1 MANEQ
6 YSEQL
11 VETQMNIR
19 KGKNHFG
26 FVHPQGD
33 IQGITEIENLLKE
46 AGGKPDVCM
55 LSDFSKGGNGK
66 AKPEYIITFD
76 KDNSNTIL
84 VVECKKSTK
93 QHSSEQKNKPK
104 QYAVDGVLYYAKF
117 LKSKYNI
124 IAIAVSGT
132 KKEDCK
138 ISTYYWKKGVNDY
151 EELIKLN
158 IILEPL
164 NYLKFIKGEKISKA
178 YSIEDIRR
186 TAIDMSN
193 KLRVAKV
200 TANNKP
206 IFIAGILIALQDKTF
221 DDEYQTATT
230 LESLIDR
237 LRIAITKVLKA
248 TKVEQGRI
256 DSILNTINDVAS
268 LHHFKTTPMI
278 NDNSLRW
285 YIQELDMKIKPMMH
299 HSDAS
304 IDALGEFYQ
313 EFIKFSNGDD
323 GKALGIVLTPQHL
336 TDFMCELSGIN
347 KNSKVVDICAGSG
360 GFLVTAMSKMMKNAN
375 PDEIKNIRQKGLY
388 GIEADPNIFA
398 LCIANMIVRRDGKSN
413 IHYGS
418 CFDENILKKL
428 RKKNLNIG
436 LINPPYSQDD
446 HNELEFVEKLLSILV
461 NRGIAVIVVP
471 LNCALGT
478 TCKSERERLLKKN
491 TLEAV
496 FSMPTEIFNP
506 AASAPPCVMVWTANV
521 PHPPN
526 KQTFF
531 GYYRDDGFVK
541 RKKLGRVDAYGKW
554 EEIKNEWLKLY
565 HEKDVKA
572 GLSVKHCVT
581 YKDEWVAEAYMETD
595 YSKLNIID
603 FEKKIKEYVAFKFLS
618 GIKQ

>member
-11 VETQMNIR
+11 VEIEMKVK
-19 KGKNHFG
+19 KGENSFG
-26 FVHPQGD
+26 FVFPQGD
-33 IQGITEIENLLKE
+33 IQGIEKIENLLKK
-46 AGGKPDVCM
+46 AGGKPDLCD

-66 AKPEYIITFD
+66 AKPEYVITFNND
-76 KDNSNTIL
+76 TNTIL
-84 VVECKKSTK
+84 VVECKRSIKD
-93 QHSSEQKNKPK
+93 HSSEELNKPK
-104 QYAVDGVLYYAKF
+104 KFAIDGALYYAKF
-117 LKSKYNI
+117 LKEEYNVV
-124 IAIAVSGT
+124 AIAVSGT

-138 ISTYYWKKGVNDY
+138 ISTFYWQKGFETY
-151 EELIKLN
+151 SELSKIN

-164 NYLKFIKGEKISKA
+164 NYLKFIRGEKIAIA
-178 YSIEDIRR
+178 YSLEDIRR

-193 KLRVAKV
+193 KLRIAKV

-206 IFIAGILIALQDKTF
+206 IFIAGILIALQDETF
-221 DDEYQTATT
+221 DAEYQTATN
-230 LESLIDR
+230 LVSLIER
-237 LRIAITKVLKA
+237 LQSAITRVLKS
-248 TKVEQGRI
+248 TNVKQDRI
-256 DSILNTINDVAS
+256 DSILSTFNDVAS
-268 LHHFKTTPMI
+268 LHHFQTTPMTT
-278 NDNSLRW
+278 DNSLRW
-285 YIQELDMKIKPMMH
+285 YIQELDMKIKPMMN
-299 HSDAS
+299 HSDSS

-336 TDFMCELSGIN
+336 TDFMCEVSGLN

-375 PDEIKNIRQKGLY
+375 PEEVKRIRQHGLF
-388 GIEADPNIFA
+388 GVEADPNIYA

-418 CFDENILKKL
+418 CFDTKIVSDLQKESID
-428 RKKNLNIG
+428 IG
-436 LINPPYSQDD
+436 LINPPYSQED
-446 HNELEFVEKLLSILV
+446 HNELAFVEQLLSVLAT
-461 NRGIAVIVVP
+461 RGVAVAVVP

-478 TCKSERERLLKKN
+478 TCKAERERLFQKH

-506 AASAPPCVMVWTANV
+506 AASAPPCVMVWIANV
-521 PHPPN
+521 PHPTD

-531 GYYRDDGFVK
+531 GYYREDGFVK

-565 HEKDVKA
+565 RERDVKS
-572 GLSVKHCVT
+572 GLSVKHCVKHT
-581 YKDEWVAEAYMETD
+581 DEWCAEAYMETD
-595 YSKLNIID
+595 YSKLNQTD
-603 FEKKIKEYVAFKFLS
+603 FEKKIKEYIAFKFLNNVE
-618 GIKQ
+618 

>member
-11 VETQMNIR
+11 VEIEMNIR
-19 KGKNHFG
+19 KGENTFG
-26 FVHPQGD
+26 FVFPQGD
-33 IQGITEIENLLKE
+33 VQGIKKIENLLKK
-46 AGGKPDVCM
+46 AGGKPDECD

-66 AKPEYIITFD
+66 ARPEYIIAFS
-76 KDNSNTIL
+76 KNSNVIL
-84 VVECKKSTK
+84 VVECKRAVK
-93 QHSSEQKNKPK
+93 QHSSEQLNKPQK
-104 QYAVDGVLYYAKF
+104 FAVDGVLYYAKF
-117 LKSKYNI
+117 LKSEYDV
-124 IAIAVSGT
+124 IAVAVSGT

-138 ISTYYWKKGVNDY
+138 VSTFYWQKGFDNY
-151 EELIKLN
+151 TEFRKLN

-164 NYLKFIKGEKISKA
+164 NYLRFIKGEKISIA

-200 TANNKP
+200 TAANKP
-206 IFIAGILIALQDKTF
+206 IFIAGILMALQDESF
-221 DDEYQTATT
+221 NAEYEHATT
-230 LESLIDR
+230 VNSLIDN
-237 LRIAITKVLKA
+237 LKSAISRILYA
-248 TKVEQGRI
+248 TNVEQGRV
-256 DSILNTINDVAS
+256 DSILNTFKDVAS
-268 LHHFKTTPMI
+268 LHHFKTTPMA

-285 YIQELDMKIKPMMH
+285 YIQELDMKIKPMMN
-299 HSDAS
+299 HSDSS

-336 TDFMCELSGIN
+336 TDFMCEVSGLN
-347 KNSKVVDICAGSG
+347 KKSKVIDICAGSG

-375 PDEIKNIRQKGLY
+375 PNEVREIRENGLY
-388 GIEADPNIFA
+388 GIEADPNIYT
-398 LCIANMIVRRDGKSN
+398 LCVANMIVRRDGKSN

-418 CFDENILKKL
+418 CFDEKILSKL
-428 RKKNLNIG
+428 RKQNIDVG

-446 HNELEFVEKLLSILV
+446 HSELEFVEKLLSVLS
-461 NRGIAVIVVP
+461 NRGVAVAVVP

-478 TCKSERERLLKKN
+478 TCKAERERLFEKH

-506 AASAPPCVMVWTANV
+506 SASVPPCVMVWTANV
-521 PHPPN
+521 PHPDN

-531 GYYRDDGFVK
+531 GYYRDDGFAK

-554 EEIKNEWLKLY
+554 EDIKSEWLKLY
-565 HEKDVKA
+565 RERDVKA
-572 GLSVKHCVT
+572 GLSVKRCVT
-581 YKDEWVAEAYMETD
+581 HKDEWVAEAYMETD
-595 YSKLNIID
+595 YSKLNKAD
-603 FEKKIKEYVAFKFLS
+603 FEKKIREYVAFKFLN
-618 GIKQ
+618 GVKR

>member
-1 MANEQ
+1 MANEA

-11 VETQMNIR
+11 VETEMNIR
-19 KGKNHFG
+19 KGENHFG
-26 FVHPQGD
+26 YVYPQGD
-33 IQGITEIENLLKE
+33 IQGIAKIENLLKE
-46 AGGKPDVCM
+46 AGGKPDICD

-66 AKPEYIITFD
+66 AKPEYIVTFNND
-76 KDNSNTIL
+76 SNTIL
-84 VVECKKSTK
+84 VIECKKSIK
-93 QHSSEQKNKPK
+93 QHSSEQINKPK
-104 QYAVDGVLYYAKF
+104 KYAVDGALYYAKF
-117 LKSKYNI
+117 LKSKYNV

-132 KKEDCK
+132 KKDDCK
-138 ISTYYWKKGVNDY
+138 VSTYYWKKRLDTY
-151 EELIKLN
+151 TELIKLN
-158 IILEPL
+158 IILEPI
-164 NYLKFIKGEKISKA
+164 NYLKFINGEEISKV

-193 KLRVAKV
+193 KLRIAKV

-230 LESLIDR
+230 LESLIER
-237 LRIAITKVLKA
+237 LHIAITKVLKT

-256 DSILNTINDVAS
+256 NSILSTINDVAS
-268 LHHFKTTPMI
+268 LHHFKTTPMP

-285 YIQELDMKIKPMMH
+285 YIQELDMKIKPMMN
-299 HSDAS
+299 HSDSS

-336 TDFMCELSGIN
+336 TDFMCDVSGLN

-360 GFLVTAMSKMMKNAN
+360 GFLVTAMSKMMKDAN
-375 PDEIKNIRQKGLY
+375 PEEIKNIRQHGLY
-388 GIEADPNIFA
+388 GIEADPNIFS

-418 CFDENILKKL
+418 CFDEKILNTL

-436 LINPPYSQDD
+436 LINPPYSQND
-446 HNELEFVEKLLSILV
+446 HSELEFVEKLLSILV
-461 NRGIAVIVVP
+461 NRGIAVAVVP

-478 TCKSERERLLKKN
+478 TCKSERERLLKKH

-506 AASAPPCVMVWTANV
+506 AASSPPCVMVWTANV
-521 PHPPN
+521 PHPSD

-541 RKKLGRVDAYGKW
+541 RKKLGRVDASGKW
-554 EEIKNEWLKLY
+554 EKIKNEWLKLY
-565 HEKDVKA
+565 QERDVKV

-581 YKDEWVAEAYMETD
+581 HKDEWIAEAYMETD
-595 YSKLNIID
+595 YSKLNQAD

-618 GIKQ
+618 GIEQ